1 MSKLIYFAILRR
13 ETISR
18 FPIIAVVIVASL
30 AMFACGGS
38 SDSDTISGSNE
49 DGLESRAEAA
59 AHAIS
64 NDDWELYHT
73 MFSPDSKESCQAAN
87 FTAAADASMSSYRDF
102 LGIAPTAKFE
112 FEVTK
117 VSVDGSDGEVT
128 MDLHQGGER
137 LNEGSPEP
145 WVQVDGVWGV
155 VNDDCQF

>member
-1 MSKLIYFAILRR
+1 MK
-13 ETISR
+13 
-18 FPIIAVVIVASL
+18 FPIFAVVILASL

-38 SDSDTISGSNE
+38 SDSDTGSVSSK
-49 DGLESRAEAA
+49 DALESRAEAA
-59 AHAIS
+59 AQAIS

-73 MFSPDSKESCQAAN
+73 MFSPGSKASCQAAN
-87 FTAAADASMSSYRDF
+87 FISAADASMSGYRDF

-112 FEVTK
+112 FKVTK
-117 VSVDGSDGEVT
+117 VSVDGDDGEVT
-128 MDLHQGGER
+128 MELRQGGER